1 MKALNNKNG
10 KMVKRMLILLAVLFV
25 IVFILIKAEDFIK
38 EQTNDKISLIINNTN
53 VTERL
58 KNELKIDD
66 GIIYVS
72 MDDMKNFFDKIFG
85 RN

>member
-10 KMVKRMLILLAVLFV
+10 KIVKRMLILLAVLFV

-38 EQTNDKISLIINNTN
+38 EQANDKISLVINNTN

-72 MDDMKNFFDKIFG
+72 MDDIKNYFDKYT
-85 RN
+85 N